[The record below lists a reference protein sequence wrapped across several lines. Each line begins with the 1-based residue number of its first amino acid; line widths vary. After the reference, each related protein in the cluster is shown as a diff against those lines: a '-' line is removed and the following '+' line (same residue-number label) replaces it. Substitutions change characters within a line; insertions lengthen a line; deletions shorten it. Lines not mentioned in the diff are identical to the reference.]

1 MTRRVLLG
9 PLSMTALT
17 TPVSPPHLHRNL
29 INSFCRDPDTC
40 SPWER
45 GWRRGRGQT
54 PPMQGNVIE
63 IVGRERERGERYR
76 EAEIHRETKT
86 ERDQDKDAVRD
97 GVVQTGK
104 GVGDSGQEELERRE
118 DHQRSGLQSGEEVG
132 SSGVFFE
139 TKEWDRE
146 LGNHRRMKGWGRAR
160 DNSTI
165 VWGRGAGPMG
175 QETGP
180 LPLHRG
186 GPWPGQGSWQCF
198 RRNRC

>member
-1 MTRRVLLG
+1 MIRRVLLS

-40 SPWER
+40 SPGGK
-45 GWRRGRGQT
+45 GWRRGRCQT

-63 IVGRERERGERYR
+63 IVGREREDGERYR
-76 EAEIHRETKT
+76 EAEIHRDTEP

-97 GVVQTGK
+97 RVVQTEK

-132 SSGVFFE
+132 SSGMFFG
-139 TKEWDRE
+139 T
-146 LGNHRRMKGWGRAR
+146 N
-160 DNSTI
+160 
-165 VWGRGAGPMG
+165 
-175 QETGP
+175 
-180 LPLHRG
+180 
-186 GPWPGQGSWQCF
+186 
-198 RRNRC
+198 